1 VSNFVVVENRVQGE
15 PATLVALN
23 TQLDFVNKYTTFP
36 QQGTHKMNKSYQIP
50 HETWLRVRDFA
61 LGGCRIAAVAEL
73 IKIGLEG
80 RHAAEYVLVEFGVE
94 LSI

>member
-1 VSNFVVVENRVQGE
+1 
-15 PATLVALN
+15 
-23 TQLDFVNKYTTFP
+23 
-36 QQGTHKMNKSYQIP
+36 MNKSYQIP

-80 RHAAEYVLVEFGVE
+80 RHAAEYVKQEIGVV
-94 LSI
+94 LCL

>member
-1 VSNFVVVENRVQGE
+1 MN
-15 PATLVALN
+15 
-23 TQLDFVNKYTTFP
+23 NK
-36 QQGTHKMNKSYQIP
+36 HYQIP

-80 RHAAEYVLVEFGVE
+80 RHAAEYVKQEFGVE
-94 LSI
+94 LTF